1 MEVGGEREA
10 GIIESFKEKVAELG
24 SKVEK
29 ERRGTKN

>member
-10 GIIESFKEKVAELG
+10 GIIEKVAELG

-29 ERRGTKN
+29 ERRGRKN